1 MLLCVHG
8 RTGPRRRVIMGVV
21 LAAIAVGA
29 SAAWPA
35 RAQGQQSD
43 APREAV
49 ETDADA
55 DTRVAL
61 RLMREGK
68 FREAAVA
75 AERAAASTE
84 ALHGAD
90 SLKTAV
96 ARHNLGLILSRDKRP
111 TEGLPLLE
119 RALAVYETLLPAVHE
134 DIANVTAEIG
144 QIYVASGRARDL
156 ADIYARHIAR
166 AGREGHGAHV
176 NAARLLANQGFVL
189 RGLKRADDSEAAFVR
204 AATIYEDQGAIA
216 SESYLTTLEAVL
228 DRLQQTKRI
237 EAAQAKVDGAIA
249 AFMALGDRGRPFAV
263 VLNNRQSMSALETGR
278 SGVARAYAQA
288 ALALLEGNTL
298 APLPGRVDSQV
309 AALNNLAR
317 AYRGLANYAG
327 AEDAYRRSIA
337 LLEARGD
344 KRNAGIVTDNLA
356 VLFMHQGRLEE
367 SERLAKRGLALLE
380 ESLGRNHPTVGQSA
394 ANLGALLN
402 EAGRP
407 LEAEPLLRRALAI
420 VEAQPTPN
428 LVLIGIIEDNL
439 AGVLRISGRR
449 QEARAHYERAIGNFE
464 RALPK
469 THPRIATSRNN
480 FGRYLLDLGRLPE
493 AEAELK
499 TALSLS
505 EEIYGAES
513 FNIAI
518 PSANLAEVFTAMKR
532 YEEGRALFVRAIAA
546 LEAVY
551 GRRHANIQ
559 VTLNSA
565 AKLELA
571 DGKANAARA
580 LYEQSVAI
588 EVQKRA
594 RAGVRAFAG
603 SQFEARRAFHGLLEA
618 LWHEG
623 VGDRAQNATRALE
636 VAQLDSA
643 TPAAV
648 ALAALGARA
657 GASDPALG
665 VLTRERQDLAAEW
678 VAVDK
683 RLTQILS
690 DTGPR
695 NTEAE
700 AQSRA
705 RLTAIEA
712 RLEGIDADLVKRF
725 PRYHELARPSP
736 LAIDDLRRLIGAGEA
751 VLQFT
756 VTNDVTHVFAIT
768 HEEVRWYRAP
778 IQSLQLRTLVRN
790 LRCGLDRAEWAADA
804 GKRCATLLG
813 IARAA
818 APGPHDPLP
827 FDLVGAH
834 NLYKVLLEPIA
845 DTLGGRDL
853 LVVASEA
860 LTSLPLH
867 VLLTEPP
874 HVNGSAAT
882 INDTVTMGAE
892 TGNATLPW
900 LGRRHAITVLPSLPS
915 LAPLRRLAKASAG
928 SRPYVGIGNPL
939 LTGPEGTDRRAFE
952 VPSCRIGPNL
962 QEVAAVSLA
971 PQSRPPSSV
980 VRSAMPTGGL
990 LATKAASAANLDT
1003 LRQQWPLPET
1013 ADELCRVAGFAGAE
1027 ANDVIVGARA
1037 TEAQIKSMS
1046 AEGLLSQARILHFAT
1061 HGLLAGET
1069 AQFLADKVEPSLM
1082 LTPPASANDVDD
1094 GLLTASEVAALKL
1107 DADWVVLSACN
1118 TASGD
1123 DVGAEALSGLA
1134 RAFFYAGARSLLVS
1148 HWAVDSDATVKL
1160 ITTAFD
1166 AMARNPGMT
1175 HGRALSTA
1183 MAALIA
1189 GGGREAHPENWAP
1202 FVVVGGGIAGV
1213 TASPKGVAAGAAANV
1228 TTPAV
1233 TSDEPVTQ
1241 APVPATAGATPGVKA
1256 QRLPPDKTTKKPN
1269 VNDAKKAKT
1278 APKEPDWTTKLFQ

>member
-8 RTGPRRRVIMGVV
+8 RTGPRRRVIFGAM
-21 LAAIAVGA
+21 LAAIAV
-29 SAAWPA
+29 SATAVTPA
-35 RAQGQQSD
+35 RAQVQPSD
-43 APREAV
+43 APSEAA
-49 ETDADA
+49 ETDAEA
-55 DTRVAL
+55 DTKLAL
-61 RLMREGK
+61 RLTREGK
-68 FREAAVA
+68 FREAAIA
-75 AERAAASTE
+75 AERAAARTE
-84 ALHGAD
+84 ALHGAG

-96 ARHNLGLILSRDKRP
+96 AQHNLGLILSRDKRP
-111 TEGLPLLE
+111 SEGLPLLE
-119 RALAVYETLLPAVHE
+119 RALGFYETLLPAVHE

-144 QIYVASGRARDL
+144 QIYVASGRAGDL

-176 NAARLLANQGFVL
+176 NVARLLANQGFVL

-204 AATIYEDQGAIA
+204 AAAIYEDQGAIA

-237 EAAQAKVDGAIA
+237 EAAQAKADGAIA
-249 AFMALGDRGRPFAV
+249 AFMALGDRGLPFAV
-263 VLNNRQSMSALETGR
+263 VLNNRQSMVALDSGR
-278 SGVARAYAQA
+278 SGDAKAYAQA
-288 ALALLEGNTL
+288 ALALLEGNTV
-298 APLPGRVDSQV
+298 APLSGRVDPQV

-356 VLFMHQGRLEE
+356 VLFMHQGRLDE

-380 ESLGRNHPTVGQSA
+380 EALGRDHPTVGQSA

-420 VEAQPTPN
+420 VEAQRTPN
-428 LVLIGIIEDNL
+428 LVLMGIIEDNL
-439 AGVLRISGRR
+439 AGVLRVSGRR
-449 QEARAHYERAIGNFE
+449 PEARAHFERAIGYLE

-469 THPRIATSRNN
+469 THPRIATARNN
-480 FGRYLLDLGRLPE
+480 FGRYLLDLGRLLE

-499 TALSLS
+499 SALSLS
-505 EEIYGAES
+505 EQIYGAES
-513 FNIAI
+513 FNIAV
-518 PSANLAEVFTAMKR
+518 PAANLAEVYTALKR
-532 YEEGRALFVRAIAA
+532 YDEGRALFVRAIAA

-551 GRRHANIQ
+551 GRRHTNLQ

-571 DGKANAARA
+571 DGKAHAARA

-594 RAGVRAFAG
+594 RAGVRAIAG

-623 VGDRAQNATRALE
+623 AADRAQNAARALD

-665 VLTRERQDLAAEW
+665 VLTRDRQDLAAEW

-695 NTEAE
+695 NTAVE

-712 RLEGIDADLVKRF
+712 RLEGIDADLVQRF
-725 PRYHELARPSP
+725 PRYHELAMPSP
-736 LAIDDLRRLIGAGEA
+736 LAIDDLRRLIGASEA

-756 VTNDVTHVFAIT
+756 VTDDVTHVFAIT

-778 IQSLQLRTLVRN
+778 IQSHQLRTLVRN
-790 LRCGLDRAEWAADA
+790 LRCGLDRAEWAADE

-813 IARAA
+813 INRAA
-818 APGPHDPLP
+818 APGSQDPLP

-834 NLYKVLLEPIA
+834 NLYRFLLEPIA

-874 HVNGSAAT
+874 QVHGRAAA
-882 INDTVTMGAE
+882 IDDTVTIGAD
-892 TGNATLPW
+892 TRIAALPW

-915 LAPLRRLAKASAG
+915 LAPLRRLTKPSAG

-952 VPSCRIGPNL
+952 VPSCRIGPYP
-962 QEVAAVSLA
+962 QEVAAASLA
-971 PQSRPPSSV
+971 PQSRPPSSI
-980 VRSAMPTGGL
+980 VRSALPTGGL
-990 LATKAASAANLDT
+990 LATRAARAANLDT
-1003 LRQQWPLPET
+1003 LRRQWPLPET
-1013 ADELCRVAGFAGAE
+1013 ADELCRVAGFAGAA
-1027 ANDVIVGARA
+1027 ANDVIVGAGA
-1037 TEAQIKSMS
+1037 TEAHIKSMS

-1082 LTPPASANDVDD
+1082 LTPPDSAHDIDD

-1148 HWAVDSDATVKL
+1148 HWAVDSDATVRL

-1189 GGGREAHPENWAP
+1189 GGGRDAHPEQWAP

-1213 TASPKGVAAGAAANV
+1213 TASSNGVAAGVLA
-1228 TTPAV
+1228 PAP
-1233 TSDEPVTQ
+1233 TREHPLTQ
-1241 APVPATAGATPGVKA
+1241 VPTLAPLGAKPGAKA
-1256 QRLPPDKTTKKPN
+1256 ERLSPDKTTKRPTTSGNAQKTKP
-1269 VNDAKKAKT
+1269 
-1278 APKEPDWTTKLFQ
+1278 APKDSDWTTKMFQ